1 MLKKLFFA
9 LTLFTSGLSA
19 FGQNA
24 DSLAVVKTRWQK
36 NKIAKQVVMYRHHFD
51 QKNLFAA
58 NENISYLE
66 VKNTG
71 RKAVFAIGAEEKTLI
86 TTSNFGLRD
95 TAIAAVNGNF
105 FDVKNGGSVDF
116 VRVNGKTINTNRLEK
131 SGNRARHQEAALVID
146 NGKIAIKKWDGSA
159 DWETKLNEQN
169 VLLNGPLLTFNKV
182 DETLDT
188 AAFNRLRH
196 PRTCLGIKPNGRVI
210 LLTVD
215 GRNDNSAGM
224 SLFELTK
231 LMRWLGCSSAI
242 NFDGGGS
249 TTLWVNGM
257 PDGGVINY
265 PTDNKKWDH
274 EGQRKVANV
283 ILVKKQA
290 KR

>member
-1 MLKKLFFA
+1 MFKRLLFVA
-9 LTLFTSGLSA
+9 TLFTYGFSA

-24 DSLAVVKTRWQK
+24 DSITVVKTKWQR
-36 NKIAKQVVMYRHHFD
+36 NKIARQVILFRHHFD

-58 NENISYLE
+58 NENISFLE
-66 VKNTG
+66 IKNTG

-116 VRVNGKTINTNRLEK
+116 VRVNGKTININRLEK
-131 SGNRARHQEAALVID
+131 NGNRARHQEAAIVID
-146 NGKIAIKKWDGSA
+146 NGKISIKKWDGSA
-159 DWETKLNEQN
+159 DWETRLTEQN
-169 VLLNGPLLTFNKV
+169 VLLNGPLLTLNNV
-182 DETLDT
+182 DEVLDT
-188 AAFNRLRH
+188 TGFTRLRH

-215 GRNDNSAGM
+215 GRNENSAGM
-224 SLFELTK
+224 SLFELTR

-283 ILVKKQA
+283 ILVKKPV

>member
-1 MLKKLFFA
+1 MLKRLLFA
-9 LTLFTSGLSA
+9 VTLFTYGFSA

-24 DSLAVVKTRWQK
+24 DSLTVVKTRWQK
-36 NKIAKQVVMYRHHFD
+36 NKVAKQVVLYRHHFN

-58 NENISYLE
+58 NENISFLE
-66 VKNTG
+66 IKNTG
-71 RKAVFAIGAEEKTLI
+71 RKAVFAIGAEEKELI

-116 VRVNGKTINTNRLEK
+116 VRVNGKNVNTNRLDK
-131 SGNRARHQEAALVID
+131 NGNRARHQEAALVIE
-146 NGKIAIKKWDGSA
+146 NGKISIVKWDGSA
-159 DWETKLNEQN
+159 DWETKLNAQN
-169 VLLNGPLLTFNKV
+169 VLLNGPLLTLNNV

-188 AAFNRLRH
+188 AGFNRLRH
-196 PRTCLGIKPNGRVI
+196 PRTCLGIKANGRVV

-215 GRNDNSAGM
+215 GRNENSAGM
-224 SLFELTK
+224 SLFELRE
-231 LMRWLGCSSAI
+231 LMRWLGCTSAI

-257 PDGGVINY
+257 EGNGVINY

-283 ILVKKQA
+283 ILVKKQT
-290 KR
+290 RR

>member
-1 MLKKLFFA
+1 
-9 LTLFTSGLSA
+9 
-19 FGQNA
+19 
-24 DSLAVVKTRWQK
+24 VVL
-36 NKIAKQVVMYRHHFD
+36 YRHHFN

-58 NENISYLE
+58 NENISFLE
-66 VKNTG
+66 IKNTG
-71 RKAVFAIGAEEKTLI
+71 RKAVFAIGAEEKELI

-116 VRVNGKTINTNRLEK
+116 VRVNGKNVNTNRLDK
-131 SGNRARHQEAALVID
+131 NGNRARHQEAALVIE
-146 NGKIAIKKWDGSA
+146 NGKISIVKWDGSA
-159 DWETKLNEQN
+159 DWETKLNAQN
-169 VLLNGPLLTFNKV
+169 VLLNGPLLTLNNV

-188 AAFNRLRH
+188 AGFNRLRH
-196 PRTCLGIKPNGRVI
+196 PRTCLGIKANGRVV

-215 GRNDNSAGM
+215 GRNENSAGM
-224 SLFELTK
+224 SLFELRE
-231 LMRWLGCSSAI
+231 LMRWLGCTSAI

-257 PDGGVINY
+257 EGNGVINY

-283 ILVKKQA
+283 ILVKKQT
-290 KR
+290 RR

>member
-1 MLKKLFFA
+1 MFKKLIFS
-9 LTLFTSGLSA
+9 LTLLTIGLSA
-19 FGQNA
+19 FSQSN
-24 DSLAVVKTRWQK
+24 DSLAVVKAKWQK
-36 NKIAKQVVMYRHHFD
+36 NKIAKQVVLYRHHFD
-51 QKNLFAA
+51 QKNLFTA
-58 NENISYLE
+58 NENISFLE
-66 VKNTG
+66 IKNTG
-71 RKAVFAIGAEEKTLI
+71 RKAVFAIGAEEKELI

-116 VRVNGKTINTNRLEK
+116 VRVNGNTINTNRLDK
-131 SGNRARHQEAALVID
+131 NNSRARHQEAAIVIE
-146 NGKIAIKKWDGSA
+146 NGKISIQKWDGSA
-159 DWETKLNEQN
+159 DWETKLTAEN
-169 VLLNGPLLTFNKV
+169 VLLNGPLLTLNSI

-188 AAFNRLRH
+188 AGFNRLRH
-196 PRTCLGIKPNGRVI
+196 PRTCLGLKPNGRVI

-215 GRNDNSAGM
+215 GRNENSAGM

-231 LMRWLGCSSAI
+231 LMRWLGCTSAI

-257 PDGGVINY
+257 PDNGVVNF

-283 ILVKKQA
+283 ILVKKPA
-290 KR
+290 RR

>member
-1 MLKKLFFA
+1 MPKKLLFA
-9 LTLFTSGLSA
+9 VILFTYCLSA
-19 FGQNA
+19 FSQNA
-24 DSLAVVKTRWQK
+24 DSLTLIKTKWQK
-36 NKIAKQVVMYRHHFD
+36 NRIAKHVVLFKHHFD

-58 NENISYLE
+58 NENISFLE
-66 VKNTG
+66 IKNTG
-71 RKAVFAIGAEEKTLI
+71 RKAAFAIGAEEKELI
-86 TTSNFGLRD
+86 TTSSFGLRD

-116 VRVNGKTINTNRLEK
+116 VRVNGKIINANRSDK
-131 SGNRARHQEAALVID
+131 SANRARHQEAAIIIQ
-146 NGKIAIKKWDGSA
+146 NGKISIQKWDGST
-159 DWETKLNEQN
+159 DWETKLTAQN
-169 VLLNGPLLTFNKV
+169 VLLNGPLLTFNNV

-188 AAFNRLRH
+188 AGFNRLRH

-215 GRNDNSAGM
+215 GRNENSAGM

-231 LMRWLGCSSAI
+231 LMRWLGCTSAI

-257 PDGGVINY
+257 PDNGVINY

-283 ILVKKQA
+283 ILVKKQN
-290 KR
+290 RR

>member
-9 LTLFTSGLSA
+9 LILFTFGSSA
-19 FGQNA
+19 YGQNA
-24 DSLAVVKTRWQK
+24 DSITVLKTKWQK
-36 NKIAKQVVMYRHHFD
+36 NRVARQVVLFRHHFD
-51 QKNLFAA
+51 HKNLFAA
-58 NENISYLE
+58 NENISFLE
-66 VKNTG
+66 IKNTG
-71 RKAVFAIGAEEKTLI
+71 RRAVFAIGAEEKELI

-116 VRVNGKTINTNRLEK
+116 VRVNGKTINTNRLDK
-131 SGNRARHQEAALVID
+131 NGNRARHQEAAIVID
-146 NGKIAIKKWDGSA
+146 NGKISIKKWDGSA
-159 DWETKLNEQN
+159 DWETKLSEQN
-169 VLLNGPLLTFNKV
+169 ILLNGPLLTLNNI

-188 AAFNRLRH
+188 AGFNRLRH

-231 LMRWLGCSSAI
+231 LMRWLGCTSSI

>member
-1 MLKKLFFA
+1 MFKKLFFA
-9 LTLFTSGLSA
+9 LALFTSGFSA

-24 DSLAVVKTRWQK
+24 DSITLVKAKWQR
-36 NKIAKQVVMYRHHFD
+36 NKIAKQVILFRHHFD

-58 NENISYLE
+58 NQNISFLE
-66 VKNTG
+66 IKNTG
-71 RKAVFAIGAEEKTLI
+71 RKAVFAIGAEEKELI

-116 VRVNGKTINTNRLEK
+116 VRVNGKTINTNRLDK
-131 SGNRARHQEAALVID
+131 NGNRARHQEAAIVMD
-146 NGKIAIKKWDGSA
+146 KGKISIKKWDGSA
-159 DWETKLNEQN
+159 DWETKLSEQN
-169 VLLNGPLLTFNKV
+169 VLLNGPILTLNNI

-188 AAFNRLRH
+188 AGFNRLRH
-196 PRTCLGIKPNGRVI
+196 PRTCLGLKPNGRII

-215 GRNDNSAGM
+215 GRNENSAGM

-231 LMRWLGCSSAI
+231 LMRWLGCTSAI

-249 TTLWVNGM
+249 TTLWVSGM

-290 KR
+290 RR

>member
-1 MLKKLFFA
+1 MLKKLFCA
-9 LTLFTSGLSA
+9 LALFTSGFLA

-24 DSLAVVKTRWQK
+24 DSITLVKAKWNK
-36 NKIAKQVVMYRHHFD
+36 NRIAKQVILFRHHFD

-58 NENISYLE
+58 NENISFLE
-66 VKNTG
+66 IKNTG
-71 RKAVFAIGAEEKTLI
+71 RKAVFAIGAEEKELI

-116 VRVNGKTINTNRLEK
+116 VRVNGKTINTNRLDK
-131 SGNRARHQEAALVID
+131 NGNRARHQEAAVVIED
-146 NGKIAIKKWDGSA
+146 GKISIKKRDGSA
-159 DWETKLNEQN
+159 DWETNLSEKN
-169 VLLNGPLLTFNKV
+169 VLLNGPLLTLNNV

-188 AAFNRLRH
+188 AGFNRLRH

-215 GRNDNSAGM
+215 GRNENSAGM

-231 LMRWLGCSSAI
+231 LMRWLGCTSAI

-257 PDGGVINY
+257 PDDGVVNY

-274 EGQRKVANV
+274 GGQRKVANV
-283 ILVKKQA
+283 ILVRKQT
-290 KR
+290 RR